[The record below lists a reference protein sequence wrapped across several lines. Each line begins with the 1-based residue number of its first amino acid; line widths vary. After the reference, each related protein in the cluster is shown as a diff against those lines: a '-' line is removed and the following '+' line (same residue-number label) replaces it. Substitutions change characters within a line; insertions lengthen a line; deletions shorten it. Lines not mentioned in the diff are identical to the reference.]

1 MRIRSITAFTD
12 ISYPLESGAITALGE
27 ALGEARAALQAAG
40 LEVQS
45 LRLATQPFPEAL
57 AETGPGGAGDL
68 AQDIQALAF
77 VHELD
82 YISLGPVRLSD
93 PAAFVEAMPA
103 IFETT
108 ENVFATVTIATPA
121 EGASLPR
128 IRRTADLIRRVSRIG
143 EDGFANLRLTALANV
158 KPWSPFFPAAYHD
171 GGPAKVAIATESA
184 DLALS
189 VLSAAHSLQDA
200 HDSLVRAVEAESERI
215 QAIVEKALSGTGIT
229 FEGIDFSL
237 APYPTDER
245 SVGAALEK
253 LGLPAVGEHGTL
265 MASAFLTDC
274 LDRAEFKRTGFSG
287 LMLPVLEDSVLGRR
301 AAEEK
306 LTVSELLMY
315 SAVCGTGL
323 DTIPL
328 PGEIS
333 QDALAAIMVDVA
345 ALALRLNKPLTS
357 RLMPLPGK
365 EAGDETGFDFE
376 YFANSRVMPASTESL
391 SGLLAGDESVM
402 LGPIRPR

>member
-12 ISYPLESGAITALGE
+12 ITYPLESGAITALGE
-27 ALGEARAALQAAG
+27 ALGEARAALAAAG
-40 LEVQS
+40 LGAQS
-45 LRLATQPFPEAL
+45 LRLATQPFPEVL
-57 AETGPGGAGDL
+57 AETGPGRAGDL
-68 AQDIQALAF
+68 AKDIEAMAF

-82 YISLGPVRLSD
+82 YIALGPVRLSD
-93 PAAFVEAMPA
+93 PPAFVEGMSA
-103 IFETT
+103 IFEAT
-108 ENVFATVTIATPA
+108 ENVFATVAIATPE
-121 EGASLPR
+121 EGLSLPR
-128 IRRTADLIRRVSRIG
+128 IRRTADLIRRVSRISD
-143 EDGFANLRLTALANV
+143 DGFANLRLTALANV
-158 KPWSPFFPAAYHD
+158 KPWSPFFPAAYHG
-171 GGPAKVAIATESA
+171 GGPARVAVATESA

-200 HDSLVRAVEAESERI
+200 HDSLVHAVEAEAERI
-215 QAIVEKALSGTGIT
+215 QAIVEKAIGGSGIT

-301 AAEEK
+301 AAEGQ
-306 LTVSELLMY
+306 LTISELLMY

-376 YFANSRVMPASTESL
+376 YFANSRVMSALTEPL
-391 SGLLAGDESVM
+391 GGLLAGDESVK